1 MIVEDLVKAS
11 YELNE
16 IYYGKGLDYE
26 KSPDGEYTSIY
37 SHVSMD
43 ELYVTEDILK
53 IRTKEVF
60 TASYASSIIDWAF
73 NMSVGGVSGSGSYQ
87 RYLTGSDG
95 LLTVYRDYKVM
106 NVSKYDYTSI
116 NIEKIK
122 RKKIYANITTNKGVL
137 VRLVILKEDNGW
149 RLDCPT
155 V

>member
-1 MIVEDLVKAS
+1 
-11 YELNE
+11 
-16 IYYGKGLDYE
+16 
-26 KSPDGEYTSIY
+26 
-37 SHVSMD
+37 
-43 ELYVTEDILK
+43 
-53 IRTKEVF
+53 
-60 TASYASSIIDWAF
+60 
-73 NMSVGGVSGSGSYQ
+73 MSVGGVSGSGSYQ